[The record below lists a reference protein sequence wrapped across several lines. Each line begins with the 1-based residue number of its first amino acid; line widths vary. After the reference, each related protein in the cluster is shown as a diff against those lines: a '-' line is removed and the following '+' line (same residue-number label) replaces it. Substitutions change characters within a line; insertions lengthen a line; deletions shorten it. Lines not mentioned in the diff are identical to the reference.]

1 MTIIVS
7 KQKSDAP
14 AERDPLDPERVA
26 DIDDVED
33 DGYGGELVPFEEP
46 DPWAPSPLRAP
57 LERFANRPLPTWY
70 GVRASTRW
78 WTWAL
83 SQASLRFLAYSPLLG
98 LYQIR
103 YICRGIGKWAT
114 IYATWRAKP
123 EWRAAA
129 AEAEGKDRAK
139 YVTQVEKAKSNA
151 SKLTIVLIVLAI
163 VGTILALR
171 WGYGLYVL
179 AALILI
185 AVLADI
191 HGRKGAPVSNAV
203 AVMPRSSFREG
214 MPSHVVV
221 QDVKAV
227 LIEQGHD
234 EETTAVVE
242 PRVGPYGMSMQV
254 HSRRALSEHD
264 PAAIERGLQTYRGAV
279 QVLAEPGNAAVSEL
293 RIWWTDPL
301 ATTQTPPHLPPL
313 SGSIAEPAELG
324 YGVGGV
330 PLLLNFMRTNLFIV
344 GGPGSGKSST
354 LWTCIDWLSTRHD
367 VVLHGIDLSGG
378 PALRSW
384 GDVFATRAFDA
395 ETAKKLLEKRIRS
408 AIERTNLLAER
419 SEPRP
424 GMPAPKSENW
434 TPQDAAEGRGLFH
447 ILVIDEL
454 PLMANDPDLIALY
467 GEYLRIGRKAGET
480 SIAAAQDMTKETLGL
495 TSIRKYPS
503 TLIMHACSRED
514 VTQALGGGKVQEG
527 WAPHRLVPAEGDNEN
542 DAGKAYIKSG
552 RHTTPI
558 PWRFNRLDDLA
569 EIHRRAMERIEA
581 GRPIDGAERDVAA
594 EVTPIPPVLGALVA
608 AFRGAGEPE
617 FMRTE
622 DVLGQVNEIT
632 GEGLTAAQL
641 AAALKPYGVI
651 PARKR
656 VDGEPARGYFWAA
669 VSEAVEGL

>member
-1 MTIIVS
+1 MTTLA
-7 KQKSDAP
+7 KQQSDDVV
-14 AERDPLDPERVA
+14 ERDPLDPERVA
-26 DIDDVED
+26 DIDDVEED
-33 DGYGGELVPFEEP
+33 DYGGELVPFDEP
-46 DPWAPSPLRAP
+46 DPWEPSPLRGP
-57 LERFANRPLPTWY
+57 LERFANRPMPTWY
-70 GVRASTRW
+70 GIRASARW
-78 WTWAL
+78 WGWHLTRAL
-83 SQASLRFLAYSPLLG
+83 ARLVAYSPLLG
-98 LYQIR
+98 LYQLR
-103 YICRGIGKWAT
+103 YICRGIGRWSGL
-114 IYATWRAKP
+114 YATWRAKP
-123 EWRAAA
+123 EWLAAA
-129 AEAEGKDRAK
+129 KEAEGKDKAK
-139 YVTQVEKAKSNA
+139 YVTQVERAKANA
-151 SKLTIVLIVLAI
+151 SRLTVVLIVLIV
-163 VGTILALR
+163 GGSFLALR
-171 WGYGLYVL
+171 WGYGLHLLAVLLIVL
-179 AALILI
+179 A
-185 AVLADI
+185 LADV

-214 MPSHVVV
+214 APAHMVVA
-221 QDVKAV
+221 DVKAV
-227 LIEQGHD
+227 LVERGHHA

-242 PRVGPYGMSMQV
+242 PRVGPYGMSMSV
-254 HSRRALSEHD
+254 HSAQELTETD
-264 PAAIERGLQTYRGAV
+264 IYNIERGLQTYRGAV

-301 ATTQTPPHLPPL
+301 ATSQTPPHLPPL

-330 PLLLNFMRTNLFIV
+330 PLLLNFMRTNMFIV

-384 GDVFATRAFDA
+384 GDVFASKAFDV
-395 ETAKKLLEKRIRS
+395 ETAKKLMQRRIVS

-434 TPQDAAEGRGLFH
+434 TPEDAAAGRGLFH
-447 ILVIDEL
+447 ILIIDEL
-454 PLMANDPDLIALY
+454 PLMANDPELIALY

-480 SIAAAQDMTKETLGL
+480 SVAAAQDMTKETLGL

-558 PWRFNRLDDLA
+558 PWRFNRLDDLR

-581 GRPIDGAERDVAA
+581 GRPVDGAAREVAA
-594 EVTPIPPVLGALVA
+594 EAAVIPPVLGELVA
-608 AFRGAGEPE
+608 VFRGAGEPD
-617 FMRTE
+617 FLPTE
-622 DVLGQVNEIT
+622 EILEAISKIT
-632 GEGLTAAQL
+632 GKPVKGAEL
-641 AAALKPYGVI
+641 AAAVKPFGI
-651 PARKR
+651 EPGRKR
-656 VDGEPARGYFWAA
+656 IDGKPTRGYFWAA
-669 VSEAVEGL
+669 ISEAVDGL